1 MGREGEVLTPGEG
14 TASNSNPG
22 REMTLE
28 TEQSH
33 GIPGTVVQLAFLS
46 AGSKPSHAATEEGT
60 RPIVLSTIPS
70 GFQSFL
76 AEKLKPPHI
85 PPKILL
91 LLLLLMYCTS
101 SSRSFLELMGIPGIC
116 PLLVLLGLIAPALIS
131 HKNH

>member
-1 MGREGEVLTPGEG
+1 MLAPGEG
-14 TASNSNPG
+14 TGSNSNPG

-33 GIPGTVVQLAFLS
+33 GIPGTVVKLAFLS

-91 LLLLLMYCTS
+91 LLLLMYCTS

-116 PLLVLLGLIAPALIS
+116 PLLVLLGLIALALMS